1 MADAEFSERLNQL
14 LSNPEALSQILNTA
28 MSLFPSGKD
37 SGGRREDRDDPIPA
51 GKADFVQEQESEPAS
66 RHEFRP
72 EPKQTSDDAL
82 PVGAFSGLKSGGFD
96 NFGGSKIGSGRPDSG
111 RTDSL
116 NPYDH
121 RCELL
126 RALKPYLRHSRA
138 DKVDMMIKVLQVSA
152 LTRSTFGG
160 KSFR

>member
-96 NFGGSKIGSGRPDSG
+96 NFGGSKSG
-111 RTDSL
+111 
-116 NPYDH
+116 DH

-152 LTRSTFGG
+152 LTRSSFGG

>member
-14 LSNPEALSQILNTA
+14 LSNPEALSQILSTA
-28 MSLFPSGKD
+28 MSLFPSGKASD
-37 SGGRREDRDDPIPA
+37 RREDDHPPS
-51 GKADFVQEQESEPAS
+51 GKDDFVQEQESGTAS
-66 RHEFRP
+66 DFRSERDP
-72 EPKQTSDDAL
+72 VDAL

-96 NFGGSKIGSGRPDSG
+96 NFGGSKSG
-111 RTDSL
+111 
-116 NPYDH
+116 DH

-126 RALKPYLRHSRA
+126 RALKPYLRHSRT

>member
-1 MADAEFSERLNQL
+1 MADAELSERLNQL
-14 LSNPEALSQILNTA
+14 LNNPEALSQILSTA
-28 MSLFPSGKD
+28 MSLFPSGKASD
-37 SGGRREDRDDPIPA
+37 RREDDHPPS
-51 GKADFVQEQESEPAS
+51 GKADFVQEQESGTAS
-66 RHEFRP
+66 DFRSERDP
-72 EPKQTSDDAL
+72 VDAL
-82 PVGAFSGLKSGGFD
+82 PVGAFSGLKSGGSDSFI
-96 NFGGSKIGSGRPDSG
+96 GSKSGSGRSDS
-111 RTDSL
+111 R

>member
-14 LSNPEALSQILNTA
+14 LSNPEALSQILSTA
-28 MSLFPSGKD
+28 MSLFPSGKASD
-37 SGGRREDRDDPIPA
+37 RREDDHPPS
-51 GKADFVQEQESEPAS
+51 GKADFVQEQESGTAS
-66 RHEFRP
+66 DFRSERDP
-72 EPKQTSDDAL
+72 VDAL

-96 NFGGSKIGSGRPDSG
+96 NFGGSKSG
-111 RTDSL
+111 
-116 NPYDH
+116 DH